1 MDVSMSTSLDERST
15 TSASPISPE
24 GSASGGTGGVGPG
37 AVAGGS
43 GSRGKHAGDKDNK
56 RPACIG
62 CRTIKVRCILP
73 ANEPNAVVCTR
84 CIRLKLPCEY
94 PAPATK
100 GRKPRHSPSKVGE
113 VVQGGASTS
122 FEERPPADTKPSMSA
137 PMPSY
142 PPPSTTAPISS
153 APANPWANKPASYAP
168 TTSVT
173 PPMLGPSTSV
183 SHFPPIATSRGV
195 PAHPSMPPSS
205 SSQPGG
211 PYGAPANHPSVSST
225 GTAGSP
231 RLSEGAGSNSARRQ
245 LVGGENAMDHSLRS
259 LVQAAEVT
267 MAENAAVTADLEAKQ
282 KKKGL
287 ALPGYVDPVDL
298 RQFRMG
304 RRYESV
310 WKSDVP
316 CKLVYADIL
325 GLVEAEQL
333 FHSYHTQLNPFIK
346 ILDPHLHTMEFTRKH
361 SPILFSAV
369 LCVAGKF
376 TRVDLYP
383 QLLAHAQQLVGR
395 ALADN
400 ISHIGIVQA
409 LGILVYWKEPTDS
422 SAWMKVGIAIRM
434 GYQLRL
440 HKPRTQPL
448 PADTM
453 EARLI
458 LDGERTWLNLV
469 CFDKSYHL
477 YDESE
482 GRRVGLMIPDE
493 KRDLDRWLQDGY
505 PYEVEDDSLLA
516 LSVEMGRITELR
528 RNIESCK
535 SLGGAHALAAHL
547 SAWLRGTCTKWTDA
561 SSPHYRCSRPEGAL
575 KMKMMNSNTNTVL
588 IQSLLIATEFKD
600 DAVLAEY
607 FGRAGEF
614 FEESLNL
621 ARSGVIDIV
630 QDSVA
635 VALFTAAEFLFR
647 LFPMVNITNQ
657 TTIMLILE
665 VRDVSTVYTTCKQVA
680 NERDTAVSAYIARFY
695 RQVLRQISAS
705 SSIPAT
711 RPNSPQPQS
720 SNPPSN
726 FNHRQAGHQNG
737 SSNVEGRVALQMSN
751 SGVMNGFGNATPAGG
766 PHGDSSNG
774 QLQQEQNPFAGL
786 GTIGDE
792 LFDDFASTTGI
803 SFLDGQPQFTDT
815 DYWHTLLPGAL
826 DGWNW
831 FGPNPAP

>member
-24 GSASGGTGGVGPG
+24 GSGSGGTGGVGPWG
-37 AVAGGS
+37 AAGGS
-43 GSRGKHAGDKDNK
+43 GRRGKHAGDKDNK

-73 ANEPNAVVCTR
+73 ASGPNAVVCTR

-100 GRKPRHSPSKVGE
+100 GRKPRHSLLKLGE
-113 VVQGGASTS
+113 VGQGGVSTS

-137 PMPSY
+137 PMPSF
-142 PPPSTTAPISS
+142 PPPSTTAPVSS
-153 APANPWANKPASYAP
+153 AANPWANKPASYAP
-168 TTSVT
+168 TSSVT

-195 PAHPSMPPSS
+195 PVHPSMPPSS

-231 RLSEGAGSNSARRQ
+231 RLSEGAGPNSARRQ

-298 RQFRMG
+298 H
-304 RRYESV
+304 
-310 WKSDVP
+310 
-316 CKLVYADIL
+316 IL
-325 GLVEAEQL
+325 GLVEADQL
-333 FHSYHTQLNPFIK
+333 FHAYHIQLNPFIK

-575 KMKMMNSNTNTVL
+575 KMRMMNSNTNTVL
-588 IQSLLIATEFKD
+588 IQSLLIATEFND

-657 TTIMLILE
+657 TTI
-665 VRDVSTVYTTCKQVA
+665 VRWLTQVYTTCKQVA

-711 RPNSPQPQS
+711 RPNSPHPQS
-720 SNPPSN
+720 SNLPSN
-726 FNHRQAGHQNG
+726 IHHRHTGHQSG
-737 SSNVEGRVALQMSN
+737 SSNAEGRVALQMSN
-751 SGVMNGFGNATPAGG
+751 SGAMNGFGNATPAGG

-774 QLQQEQNPFAGL
+774 QAQQEQNPFAGL

-803 SFLDGQPQFTDT
+803 SLDGQPQFTDT

-831 FGPNPAP
+831 FGPNSAP

>member
-1 MDVSMSTSLDERST
+1 MTKWNDTS
-15 TSASPISPE
+15 
-24 GSASGGTGGVGPG
+24 GP
-37 AVAGGS
+37 
-43 GSRGKHAGDKDNK
+43 
-56 RPACIG
+56 CMG

-73 ANEPNAVVCTR
+73 VNKPNAVVCTR

-100 GRKPRHSPSKVGE
+100 GRKPRHRPLKPGE
-113 VVQGGASTS
+113 LGQSAASTS
-122 FEERPPADTKPSMSA
+122 SEERPVETKPAMSG
-137 PMPSY
+137 PMANF
-142 PPPSTTAPISS
+142 PPPSTSVPASAAPS
-153 APANPWANKPASYAP
+153 NPWAKKPTSYAP
-168 TTSVT
+168 TSSVT
-173 PPMLGPSTSV
+173 PPMLGPTSNV
-183 SHFPPIATSRGV
+183 PHFPPKSTSRGV
-195 PAHPSMPPSS
+195 PAHPNMSS
-205 SSQPGG
+205 SASQPGG

-245 LVGGENAMDHSLRS
+245 LVGGENVMNHTLRS

-282 KKKGL
+282 KRKGL

-298 RQFRMG
+298 H
-304 RRYESV
+304 
-310 WKSDVP
+310 
-316 CKLVYADIL
+316 IL

-333 FHSYHTQLNPFIK
+333 FNAYHTQLNPFIK

-395 ALADN
+395 AFVDN

-575 KMKMMNSNTNTVL
+575 KMRMMNSNTNTVL

-657 TTIMLILE
+657 TTI
-665 VRDVSTVYTTCKQVA
+665 VRWLTQVYTTCKQVS
-680 NERDTAVSAYIARFY
+680 NGRDTAVSAYIARFY
-695 RQVLRQISAS
+695 RQVLLQISAS

-720 SNPPSN
+720 SNLATNSHHN
-726 FNHRQAGHQNG
+726 QGGNQNG
-737 SSNVEGRVALQMSN
+737 SSGGVEGRVDLPMTSH
-751 SGVMNGFGNATPAGG
+751 GVSNGFGNATPAA
-766 PHGDSSNG
+766 PNGDTNG
-774 QLQQEQNPFAGL
+774 QNHQDQNPFAGL

-803 SFLDGQPQFTDT
+803 SFLDGQPQFSDT

>member
-24 GSASGGTGGVGPG
+24 GSGSGGTGGVGPWG
-37 AVAGGS
+37 AAGGS
-43 GSRGKHAGDKDNK
+43 GRRGKHAGDKDNK

-73 ANEPNAVVCTR
+73 ASGPNAVVCTR

-100 GRKPRHSPSKVGE
+100 GRKPRHSLLKLGE
-113 VVQGGASTS
+113 VGQGGVSTS
-122 FEERPPADTKPSMSA
+122 FEETACRYQAEHVGPHAKLPSSINDRTYLFSSQSLV
-137 PMPSY
+137 SY
-142 PPPSTTAPISS
+142 NAE
-153 APANPWANKPASYAP
+153 ANKPASYAP
-168 TTSVT
+168 TSSVT

-195 PAHPSMPPSS
+195 PVHPSMPPSS

-231 RLSEGAGSNSARRQ
+231 RLSEGAGPNSARRQ

-298 RQFRMG
+298 H
-304 RRYESV
+304 
-310 WKSDVP
+310 
-316 CKLVYADIL
+316 IL
-325 GLVEAEQL
+325 GLVEADQL
-333 FHSYHTQLNPFIK
+333 FHAYHIQLNPFIK

-575 KMKMMNSNTNTVL
+575 KMRMMNSNTNTVL
-588 IQSLLIATEFKD
+588 IQSLLIATEFND

-647 LFPMVNITNQ
+647 VSIARFLIVRRGGVMC
-657 TTIMLILE
+657 MLIFARVDHAYLE

-705 SSIPAT
+705 SSILAT
-711 RPNSPQPQS
+711 RPNSPHPQS
-720 SNPPSN
+720 SNLPSN
-726 FNHRQAGHQNG
+726 IHHRHTGHQSG
-737 SSNVEGRVALQMSN
+737 SSNAEGRVALQMSN
-751 SGVMNGFGNATPAGG
+751 SGAMNGFGNATPAGG

-774 QLQQEQNPFAGL
+774 QAQQEQNPFAGL

-803 SFLDGQPQFTDT
+803 SLDGQPQFTDT

-831 FGPNPAP
+831 FGPNSAP